1 MENKNYTK
9 LRIHIYIG
17 DYVMCAL
24 SAVSILPV
32 MRNAARILNYSPV
45 FMLSEQVEGLPLV
58 GNVIVATVNA
68 FLYVYLRDIV
78 HVF

>member
-1 MENKNYTK
+1 
-9 LRIHIYIG
+9 
-17 DYVMCAL
+17 MCAL

-68 FLYVYLRDIV
+68 FYTFILEI
-78 HVF
+78 